1 MQPASGLFMTVKLPY
16 IIVVGVDYSEVSRLA
31 LREGLRVASERGE
44 SELHVV
50 HVVPE
55 THSIPALWIDEEAPT
70 EVRSRQTSVALDL
83 TEAAQRLHQLVIEE
97 VAAFQEVSR
106 QPEGTAMQR
115 VVSHVRTKAAGREIS
130 QLAVDLEADLVVVG
144 TYGRT
149 GLARVLLGSVAHTVV
164 TQAPCPVLVVRPK
177 QASLVPA
184 IEPPCPRCLEA
195 RKESG
200 GTQLWCEQHRALH
213 GQRHTYHQ
221 DDRVGQETNFPL
233 VFDER

>member
-1 MQPASGLFMTVKLPY
+1 MTAKLPY

-44 SELHVV
+44 SEVHVV
-50 HVVPE
+50 HVDSEAHP
-55 THSIPALWIDEEAPT
+55 IPALWANEEAAT
-70 EVRSRQTSVALDL
+70 EVRFRQTSATADL
-83 TEAAQRLHQLVIEE
+83 TEALQRLQRLVVED
-97 VAAFQEVSR
+97 VAAFQGTSR

-115 VVSHVRTKAAGREIS
+115 VVTHVRTKAAGREIA

-144 TYGRT
+144 THGRT
-149 GLARVLLGSVAHTVV
+149 GLARVLLGSVAHAVV

-177 QASLVPA
+177 QASLVPG

-195 RKESG
+195 RTLSG
-200 GTQLWCEQHRALH
+200 GTQLWCDQHRAHH

-221 DDRVGQETNFPL
+221 QDRVGQETNFPL